1 MLKPPF
7 LKGWHKAVGPSG
19 ENWFY
24 LRSWGWNLQDGI
36 SALRRG
42 GDQAI
47 SHGLKRIQQN
57 GHLQTGKM
65 AFVGTWP
72 SWHPALGLPASEL
85 WEINSCCLS
94 YPICEF
100 VLQQPEQTEIFLLI
114 LYNIF
119 FLDSGA
125 EACSQHRPSPH
136 TWFLV
141 VIFQNAGDSIP
152 VSFFENCYLI
162 IHFYLGV
169 FSSLTCQSAEASSA
183 RCSCCPLSHLSQFYK
198 GCCDWDL
205 WRSAI
210 SGSFSCRWRI
220 AFLCPLML
228 G

>member
-7 LKGWHKAVGPSG
+7 LKGWHKEVGPSG
-19 ENWFY
+19 ENWVY

-47 SHGLKRIQQN
+47 SHRLERIQQN

-100 VLQQPEQTEIFLLI
+100 GLKQPEQTEIFLFI

-125 EACSQHRPSPH
+125 EACSQHRPSLH

-141 VIFQNAGDSIP
+141 VIFQNQILQHPCLIFWEFLSNYSIL
-152 VSFFENCYLI
+152 FGGFL
-162 IHFYLGV
+162 
-169 FSSLTCQSAEASSA
+169 
-183 RCSCCPLSHLSQFYK
+183 LSHLPVCRGKLCQVF
-198 GCCDWDL
+198 L
-205 WRSAI
+205 LPTEP
-210 SGSFSCRWRI
+210 SFSVLQRLLWLGPL
-220 AFLCPLML
+220 ALSHFWVFLL
-228 G
+228 